1 MIDTFKFF
9 KKKYGTHLLID
20 ILRIESLGDY
30 FNLQKPYQ
38 LTFHMILL
46 VNKGESEIQIDNKSS
61 EVSKG
66 SVVFVNPM
74 QISQWKIKD
83 MIGGLALIFEEEFLS
98 TFFTDSDYVKKLN
111 IFQTNFGGQ
120 TLNLNDGEMAQL
132 QDVCQHIEKEIL
144 NYKNRNIH
152 LLRALLYQ
160 GLSLMEKEY
169 ASQKKTDGPSKI
181 NTVVIQFEEL
191 VEDAFKTEHAV
202 SYYANELAISVG
214 YLNNLI
220 KESLH
225 ITAKQYITNRL
236 FLEAK
241 RLLNY
246 SSLSISEIAWRLNF
260 EDESYFVRAFKK
272 YSGYTPKSYRKL
284 EDS

>member
-1 MIDTFKFF
+1 MIDTFKFY

-46 VNKGESEIQIDNKSS
+46 VNKGEAEIQIDNKSS
-61 EVSKG
+61 VVSKG

-160 GLSLMEKEY
+160 GLSLLEKEY
-169 ASQKKTDGPSKI
+169 ASQKETDGPSKI

-191 VEDAFKTEHAV
+191 VEHAFKTEHAV

-225 ITAKQYITNRL
+225 ITAKQYIMNRL

-246 SSLSISEIAWRLNF
+246 SSLSISEIAWKLNF